1 MGKKW
6 RTRKNKNKRGK
17 RHNKTNRNKYIQK
30 GGIDTMTNADVY
42 NNTYSENKS
51 EENKLEDMPQPISES
66 VTQETPEIVSE
77 TKSEIIEEPEPLET
91 TTEEVNETPTEIIPE
106 STTKETLTEV
116 TTTEVIPEQEIEHK
130 NEAHQELVD
139 FLKSILG
146 KYV

>member
-17 RHNKTNRNKYIQK
+17 RHNKTTRNKHIQK

-42 NNTYSENKS
+42 NNTYSENKI
-51 EENKLEDMPQPISES
+51 EENKMEDMPQPISES
-66 VTQETPEIVSE
+66 VTQETPEIFSE
-77 TKSEIIEEPEPLET
+77 TKTEIIEEPIET
-91 TTEEVNETPTEIIPE
+91 TTEDVNETPTEIIPE